1 MRRNHLF
8 LHFPLSH
15 WQYTK
20 NFIDDSL
27 HKHLLHLPLMLS
39 VIGVILVLPVW
50 YERTVREWF
59 SNLFNCVRYVGF
71 NFTELP
77 KVTSFNTC

>member
-50 YERTVREWF
+50 YE
-59 SNLFNCVRYVGF
+59 
-71 NFTELP
+71 
-77 KVTSFNTC
+77 